1 MSRENEEIARRYTE
15 AVSAR
20 RVPEELLAPDFRIE
34 NVITAVTDRTY
45 HGTEGV
51 RQWIADFF
59 DVLEDGA
66 SYEARPIASG
76 DDFVVASNRI
86 AGRGAASGMPVDLRF
101 YGVAW
106 IRDGK
111 MVRAVGYPTRREA
124 FAAVELED

>member
-1 MSRENEEIARRYTE
+1 MSRANEEIVLRYTE

-45 HGTEGV
+45 HGAEGV

-59 DVLEDGA
+59 DVLDEDA
-66 SYEARPIASG
+66 RYEVRPIASG
-76 DDFVVASNRI
+76 DDFVVGYSRI
-86 AGRGAASGMPVDLRF
+86 FGRGATSGMPVDLRF

-106 IRDGK
+106 IRGGK

-124 FAAVELED
+124 FAAAGLVD